1 MNGTPGFFV
10 WTSSAAL
17 AEAVLV
23 ARKALGL
30 SQAELAARAGV
41 GRTLVWQI
49 ERGKGSLRVDKVMAV
64 LTALR
69 LIPLLLP
76 AEVLPQLSG

>member
-69 LIPLLLP
+69 LILLLLP